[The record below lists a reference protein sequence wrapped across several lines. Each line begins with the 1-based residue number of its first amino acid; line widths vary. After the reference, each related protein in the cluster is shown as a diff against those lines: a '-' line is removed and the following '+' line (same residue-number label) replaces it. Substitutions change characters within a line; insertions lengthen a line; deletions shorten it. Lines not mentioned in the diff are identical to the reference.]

1 MVEESFEYDALSNL
15 NVDGDAF
22 QYFDAGFETNPTND
36 DQNDWLYFQ
45 FDLEAPE
52 AALKDGKI
60 VYQYITYSKED
71 DYSSDPITIGCA
83 TKLGSY
89 SDSRVDTFQGTNSM
103 SSDST
108 VIVGQTWQNQNNQ
121 ETAKVK
127 DSFGL
132 KGKG

>member
-52 AALKDGKI
+52 AALLDGKI
-60 VYQYITYSKED
+60 VY
-71 DYSSDPITIGCA
+71 
-83 TKLGSY
+83 
-89 SDSRVDTFQGTNSM
+89 
-103 SSDST
+103 
-108 VIVGQTWQNQNNQ
+108 
-121 ETAKVK
+121 
-127 DSFGL
+127 
-132 KGKG
+132 

>member
-15 NVDGDAF
+15 NVDGEAY
-22 QYFDAGFETNPTND
+22 QYLDAGFETNPTND

-52 AALKDGKI
+52 AALQDGKI

>member
-52 AALKDGKI
+52 AALQDGKI

>member
-52 AALKDGKI
+52 AALQDGKI

-71 DYSSDPITIGCA
+71 DYTSDPITIGCA